1 MTPPSPHSQNTS
13 SVKLDFTLILASASP
28 RRAEL
33 LQQAGYEFFVMVS
46 PVSEPTRRPS
56 SVPVRLWPAC
66 VAGIKAQAV
75 AKRFIEPTIVLAADT
90 IVVLGKQ
97 IINKAADRKQAR
109 EILWRLSEREH
120 QVVTGIALMLGDHC
134 RFASEVSVCKM
145 RKVSEAWLKD
155 YLNSDLWKGKAGA
168 YGIQDCTADATGE
181 KLHDPMVELV
191 SGEWSNVVGLPMK
204 LLTREIDRLQ
214 SDFQNDTQNKR
225 NTP

>member
-75 AKRFIEPTIVLAADT
+75 AKRFIKPTIVLAADT

-155 YLNSDLWKGKAGA
+155 YLNS
-168 YGIQDCTADATGE
+168 
-181 KLHDPMVELV
+181 ELV
-191 SGEWSNVVGLPMK
+191 TTSRSLS
-204 LLTREIDRLQ
+204 LSSTRRLARHECKSSASPRQ
-214 SDFQNDTQNKR
+214 GTT
-225 NTP
+225 TPTHQPPLVA